1 MSQGSPLDKGQFT
14 ATFLLEV
21 DGVTIGR
28 FSEVSGL
35 SVEVSVESV
44 TEGGQN
50 GFVHKLP
57 GSMEW
62 PNLVL
67 KRGVTADDN
76 LFEWF
81 EKSAGEKFEA
91 AGKKVDRS
99 NADVV
104 LVARN
109 GERLRTW
116 TFYEAFPVKW
126 TGPSFAA
133 ASSDPLVEELEV
145 AHHGFRSKSG

>member
-1 MSQGSPLDKGQFT
+1 MPVSSRLEKGQFSS
-14 ATFLLEV
+14 TFLLEV
-21 DGVTIGR
+21 DGATIGR

-35 SVEVSVESV
+35 SVEIKVEPV

-50 GFVHKLP
+50 GYVHKLP
-57 GSMEW
+57 GTMEW

-67 KRGVTADDN
+67 KRGVTSDN
-76 LFEWF
+76 ELFDWF
-81 EKSAGEKFEA
+81 EKSAGERFEA
-91 AGKKVDRS
+91 QGNRVERS
-99 NADVV
+99 SAAVV
-104 LVARN
+104 LIGRD

-116 TFYEAFPVKW
+116 TFYDAFPVKW

-145 AHHGFRSKSG
+145 AHHGFRAS